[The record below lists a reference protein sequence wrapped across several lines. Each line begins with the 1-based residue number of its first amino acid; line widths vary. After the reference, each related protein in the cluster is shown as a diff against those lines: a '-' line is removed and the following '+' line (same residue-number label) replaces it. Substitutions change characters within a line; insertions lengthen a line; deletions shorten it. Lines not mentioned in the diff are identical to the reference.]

1 MCLGLE
7 YFLLILKAPKG
18 CHKGIKTFL
27 NRILFIFPPPR
38 MCFKE
43 DSTAVMA
50 D

>member
-18 CHKGIKTFL
+18 CQKGIKTL
-27 NRILFIFPPPR
+27 NRILFIFLPPR